1 MLTLVTATGARLGG
15 LLPDHAAKHQ
25 RNDGLT
31 DAELRSQVDLTGSVF
46 CVQAANGGRLLSGE
60 FCPPISF
67 ACIYVQAASFDPHV
81 RHVVGVGSEK
91 KVFRVAA
98 KSVVAC
104 VANACAI
111 RDLAYRKGPRKPVS

>member
-15 LLPDHAAKHQ
+15 LLPDHTAKHQ

-31 DAELRSQVDLTGSVF
+31 DAELSSQIDLAGAAL
-46 CVQAANGGRLLSGE
+46 CVQAADGGRLLSGE

-67 ACIYVQAASFDPHV
+67 ARIYMQAAAFDPHV
-81 RHVVGVGSEK
+81 GHVVGVGTEK

-104 VANACAI
+104 VTNACAI
-111 RDLAYRKGPRKPVS
+111 RDIAYRKGPRKPVS

>member
-15 LLPDHAAKHQ
+15 PLPDHAAKHQ

-31 DAELRSQVDLTGSVF
+31 DAELRGQVDLTGSVF
-46 CVQAANGGRLLSGE
+46 CVQAADGGRLLSGE

-67 ACIYVQAASFDPHV
+67 ARIYVQAAAFDPHV
-81 RHVVGVGSEK
+81 GHVVGVGTEK

-104 VANACAI
+104 VANARTI
-111 RDLAYRKGPRKPVS
+111 RDIANRKCPRKSVS